1 MRKISFLMAL
11 LVFFQHGFSA
21 STPVAIPVHPLT
33 AKDVM
38 IPLQGTNQSI
48 TLEQYLQLTPKAYK
62 LLTGKKM
69 SFREK
74 AELNVRKHLLKKAI
88 RKDGSAN
95 AEKMKRSGFFGGWSW
110 HWGGFALG
118 LLLFIGP
125 IIALF
130 FNDDY
135 KWDRFWTALHTS
147 LWLTLIGVAIAA
159 AVAGA

>member
-1 MRKISFLMAL
+1 MRKISFLMAFL
-11 LVFFQHGFSA
+11 LFVHHGFSA
-21 STPVAIPVHPLT
+21 SVPVLAPLHPLT
-33 AKDVM
+33 AKDLM

-48 TLEQYLQLTPKAYK
+48 TLEQYLQLTPGTYK

-74 AELNVRKHLLKKAI
+74 VELKVRKHLLKKAI
-88 RKDGSAN
+88 RKDGSAH
-95 AEKMKRSGFFGGWSW
+95 AEKMKGSGFFGGWSW

-118 LLLFIGP
+118 LFLFIGP

-130 FNDDY
+130 FNDEY

-159 AVAGA
+159 AIAGA